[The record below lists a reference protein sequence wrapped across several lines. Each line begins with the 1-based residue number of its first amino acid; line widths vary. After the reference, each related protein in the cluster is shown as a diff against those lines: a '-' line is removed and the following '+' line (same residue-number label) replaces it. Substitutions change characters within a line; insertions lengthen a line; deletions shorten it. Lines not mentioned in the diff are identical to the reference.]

1 MLTSLRFLRKGVKKQ
16 LKAATDPN
24 EKAFLD
30 GK

>member
-16 LKAATDPN
+16 MKATKDIN
-24 EKAFLD
+24 ERSFLD